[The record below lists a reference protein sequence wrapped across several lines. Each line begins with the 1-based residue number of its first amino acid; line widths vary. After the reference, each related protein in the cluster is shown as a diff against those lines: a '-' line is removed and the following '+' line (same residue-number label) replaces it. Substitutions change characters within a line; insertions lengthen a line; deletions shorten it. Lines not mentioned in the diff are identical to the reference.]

1 MNRAQ
6 RRAAA
11 KSQPRYIRGLTTEE
25 KVAKLYRNGITG
37 DDIRKARDEGYHEGF
52 VDAGRETLRTIYA
65 NVVRGLGK
73 RGWKRKSIL
82 QFMRGLDSDV
92 LSSLA
97 SSEDIQTAFEETGI
111 ELDFAE
117 PFDRVQEAGE

>member
-11 KSQPRYIRGLTTEE
+11 KSQPRYIRGLTTEQ

-37 DDIRKARDEGYHEGF
+37 DDVRKSYDEGYHEGF
-52 VDAGRETLRTIYA
+52 VAAGREIIRTIYA
-65 NVVRGLGK
+65 SEVRTLGK
-73 RGWKRKSIL
+73 RGWKPKTIVQHL
-82 QFMRGLDSDV
+82 KALDDRVKNS
-92 LSSLA
+92 LSSH
-97 SSEDIQTAFEETGI
+97 EDIETALKETGI
-111 ELDFAE
+111 ELDFDD

>member
-37 DDIRKARDEGYHEGF
+37 DDVRKARDEGYHDGF
-52 VDAGRETLRTIYA
+52 VDAGRETIRTVYA
-65 NVVRGLGK
+65 QVVRQLGR
-73 RGWKRKSIL
+73 RGWKPKSII
-82 QFMRGLDSDV
+82 QFMRAVDQGILE
-92 LSSLA
+92 SLA
-97 SSEDIQTAFEETGI
+97 SSEDIDAAFRETGI
-111 ELDFAE
+111 ALDFAE
-117 PFDRVQEAGE
+117 PFDRVQEAGA